1 MERNAENV
9 RVLLTRRQVDQIR
22 SSLPLRVRWL
32 CWAVK
37 AGVYLSQR
45 SDGTVNRRLAAWL
58 IWCLAPPVPANE
70 IPKHGVYTRD
80 AVIDHVNGVWV
91 RLFVPVQE
99 NGDETEVLPVVVY
112 FHGGGFC
119 TLSAAEVGYDVFC
132 RRLAKRR
139 RVVVVSVDY
148 RLAPEHKFPVAY
160 EDCYAALLWL
170 RNDHAENR
178 FLPRGADVSRCF
190 LMGESAGGNIVHHVG
205 CRVAEGK
212 EDLTPMNVV
221 GHVLIQPFFGGEER
235 TPSELALTDVPL
247 ISVDACDW
255 SWRAFLPE
263 GANRDH
269 PAANVVGPGGADIS
283 AVPLPKSL
291 VVIGGLDTLRDWQ
304 LRYFDYL
311 KKMKKEVGLMFYEN
325 GVHGFPLMPYDLS
338 SDFIDDISDFMQR

>member
-1 MERNAENV
+1 MAEDAKIMKPEYQQGV
-9 RVLLTRRQVDQIR
+9 EEIRKTLPRRVKWICWFVKQGSYFTR
-22 SSLPLRVRWL
+22 
-32 CWAVK
+32 
-37 AGVYLSQR
+37 R
-45 SDGTVNRRLAAWL
+45 SDGTVNRGLASWFL
-58 IWCLAPPVPANE
+58 HSVPANE
-70 IPKHGVYTRD
+70 TPDRGVYSRD
-80 AVIDHVNGVWV
+80 AVIDPLTGVWV
-91 RLFVPVQE
+91 RLFIPVLE
-99 NGDETEVLPVVVY
+99 DDKSEKLPVVVY

-119 TLSAAEVGYDVFC
+119 MLSAAQENYDLFC

-139 RVVVVSVDY
+139 RVVVVSVEY

-170 RNDHAENR
+170 RNDHGESS
-178 FLPRGADVSRCF
+178 FLPRCADVSRCF

-212 EDLTPMNVV
+212 EDLTPLKIL

-255 SWRAFLPE
+255 SWKAFLPE

-269 PAANVVGPGGADIS
+269 PAANVVGYGGAEIS
-283 AVPLPKSL
+283 AVQLPKSL

-311 KKMKKEVGLMFYEN
+311 KKMKKEVELLFYEN

-338 SDFIDDISDFMQR
+338 SSFLDDISDFMQR